1 MSSGNI
7 SYIYD
12 ATGVKLEKVVTE
24 GVNITRTKY
33 AGNFIYEKIGT
44 AVDVLKFFSQ
54 PEGYVEPDGSA
65 YNYIYQYK
73 DHLGNIRLSYKDIS
87 LTSTP
92 SLQIVEENNYYP
104 FGLKHKGYN
113 SNINGTHHKYMF
125 GGKELSEELGL
136 NTYDFGARNYDAAL
150 GRWMNSDPLAEMYFE
165 NSNYTYVLNN
175 PMFFKDPNGEKV
187 WIYYENE
194 DGKQQRAE
202 YRNNNFY
209 SKSGDKINVKGN
221 EFLKNSLKSLNDMNS
236 TEIGNVVLGDLIKS
250 KNNFDIKN
258 KTTHEEATAGFYANK
273 DSKGNYTGGGTLALG
288 NSQDL
293 NTVAHESFHAY
304 QYENGTGGANINNE
318 VEGYL
323 FGTAVETQY
332 AFNKGA
338 GSFGSGNVGRDNSF
352 GKSYEK
358 AMDDLLFSGELNIK
372 SFKTA
377 VDNFKNGSTKNREG
391 VYKNFSVK
399 PIDPKKI
406 LISKF
411 YPLIR

>member
-1 MSSGNI
+1 MSIN
-7 SYIYD
+7 
-12 ATGVKLEKVVTE
+12 
-24 GVNITRTKY
+24 N
-33 AGNFIYEKIGT
+33 
-44 AVDVLKFFSQ
+44 
-54 PEGYVEPDGSA
+54 
-65 YNYIYQYK
+65 K
-73 DHLGNIRLSYKDIS
+73 DHLGNIRLSYTDVNQNNS
-87 LTSTP
+87 SAV
-92 SLQIVEENNYYP
+92 SLQIKEENNYYP

-113 SNINGTHHKYMF
+113 NNINGRHHKYMF
-125 GGKELSEELGL
+125 GGKEQQDELGL
-136 NTYDFGARNYDAAL
+136 NWYDITARNYDPAL

-187 WIYYENE
+187 WIYYEDE

-202 YRNNNFY
+202 YKNNNFY
-209 SKSGDKINVKGN
+209 SKNGDKINVKGN
-221 EFLKNSLKSLNDMNS
+221 EFLKNSLKTLNDMNS

-258 KTTHEEATAGFYANK
+258 KAPHEEAAAGFYPNK

-304 QYENGTGGANINNE
+304 QYENGTGSPTINNE
-318 VEGYL
+318 VEAYL
-323 FGTAVETQY
+323 FNSAVSAQFG
-332 AFNKGA
+332 FNNGNGGFQVGA
-338 GSFGSGNVGRDNSF
+338 AGENNSF

-358 AMDDLLFSGELNIK
+358 AMDDLLFSGKLNIK

-377 VDNFKNGSTKNREG
+377 IDNFKKGSTKNRPDKKGHRTYNE
-391 VYKNFSVK
+391 FPVK
-399 PIDPKKI
+399 PINPKKI

-411 YPLIR
+411 FPLIKL